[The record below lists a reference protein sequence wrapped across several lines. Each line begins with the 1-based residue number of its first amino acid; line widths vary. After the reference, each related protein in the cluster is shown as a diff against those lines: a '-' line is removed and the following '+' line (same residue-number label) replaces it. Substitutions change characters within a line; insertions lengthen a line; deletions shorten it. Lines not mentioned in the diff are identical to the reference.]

1 MSWFV
6 AVAALLFGLA
16 AGSFLNVVIYRL
28 PLGRSVVRPRS
39 ACPSC
44 GRTLRWF
51 ENVPLAS
58 FLLLRGRCRSCGAA
72 ISPRYPAV
80 ELLGGLLAVLALRL
94 EDGDPLRAAFTYAFL
109 MALLAVTM
117 IDWDHRI
124 IPDQISIPFIVIGLA
139 RALLDSSPGLV
150 SSAVGALAGGGS
162 LWLVGALYRRA
173 RGVEGMGGGD
183 VKLMAMIGAW
193 LGLGLVLPVIV
204 SASFSGSI
212 YGVSLM
218 RKGGDARTEVAFGS
232 FLAPAAG
239 VCLVFGPAILRWYL
253 GHIQV

>member
-1 MSWFV
+1 MSWITAMPAFV
-6 AVAALLFGLA
+6 FGLA

-39 ACPSC
+39 ACPAC

-51 ENVPLAS
+51 ENVPVLS
-58 FLLLRGRCRSCGAA
+58 FVLLRGRCRSCGAA
-72 ISPRYPAV
+72 ISPRYPVV
-80 ELLGGLLAVLALRL
+80 ELLGGFFALLALWIRG
-94 EDGDPLRAAFTYAFL
+94 GDPVGAAFVYTFL
-109 MALLAVTM
+109 MALLAVAM

-124 IPDQISIPFIVIGLA
+124 IPDEISLPLLAAGLA
-139 RALLDSSPGLV
+139 WSLVNPALGPLSSV
-150 SSAVGALAGGGS
+150 AGALAGGGS
-162 LWLVGALYRRA
+162 LWLVGAAYRRL

-204 SASFSGSI
+204 LASFFGSL

-218 RKGGDARTEVAFGS
+218 RRGGDGRTEVAFGS

-239 VCLVFGPAILRWYL
+239 VCLVCGQAILGWYL
-253 GHIQV
+253 GRFGI